1 MKKQITQLRDIK
13 EIEKQINK
21 SRTGVL
27 CIHLAIEKLMQF
39 ACNFIYLDKNI
50 YTYLDTADENY
61 EHIKYG
67 SLGSFTILS
76 EEKVNAKTEDLTYRL
91 SYITINGEIKEVD
104 DPKLAEQVKELYRS
118 KYSSSEKSEDYKVN
132 ENLKPVILDTNEIK
146 ALIEEGK

>member
-1 MKKQITQLRDIK
+1 MKKQVTQLRDIK

-21 SRTGVL
+21 TRSGVL
-27 CIHLAIEKLMQF
+27 CIHLTIEKLMQF

-50 YTYLDTADENY
+50 YTYLDTTDENY

-76 EEKVNAKTEDLTYRL
+76 EEKVNAKTEDFTYRL

-118 KYSSSEKSEDYKVN
+118 KYSPSERTEDYKVN

>member
-27 CIHLAIEKLMQF
+27 CVHLAIEKLMQF

-50 YTYLDTADENY
+50 YTYLDTTDENY

-76 EEKVNAKTEDLTYRL
+76 DEKVNAKVEDLTYRL